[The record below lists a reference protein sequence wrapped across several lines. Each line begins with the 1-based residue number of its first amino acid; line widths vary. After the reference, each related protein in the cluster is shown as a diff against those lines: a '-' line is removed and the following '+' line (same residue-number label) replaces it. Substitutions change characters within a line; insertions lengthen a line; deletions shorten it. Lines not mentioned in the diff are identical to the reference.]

1 MMKKTQFTP
10 VLLAMAVL
18 VAACSSAPTTTST
31 LEQTRGDYLVAQNN
45 PQIASYA
52 QLEMKQATDALNAAN
67 TAASKNDSADKIN
80 GLAYIAKQ
88 KIALAQE
95 VASKKSSEVD
105 IASANTERDRIRLQ
119 QRTGEAD
126 RAKMDAEQSK
136 LLAQAAFDDAAK
148 AQNRTKEAQQHSA
161 MLEAQLADL
170 SAKKT
175 ARGMIITLGDV
186 LFGTDQAI
194 LNPEGMRSAQK
205 LADILQQ
212 NPQLTVQAEGFTD
225 STGTSSYNQELSV
238 RRAAAV
244 RNALQGMGIAQN
256 RVAIRG
262 FGETFP
268 VATNDTNQNRQLNRR
283 VEMVLSDD
291 NGKIQQR

>member
-1 MMKKTQFTP
+1 MKKTQFTP